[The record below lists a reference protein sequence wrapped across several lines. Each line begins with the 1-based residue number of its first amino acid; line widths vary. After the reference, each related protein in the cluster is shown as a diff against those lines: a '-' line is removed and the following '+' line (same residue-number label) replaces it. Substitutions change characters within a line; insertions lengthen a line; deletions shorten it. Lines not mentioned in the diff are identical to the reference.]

1 MELDIRYTYKMQ
13 YTLGVC
19 TVKCY
24 LCSMPLVLR
33 LREWREKRGLTQVE
47 LARKVGVR
55 QATISRLETEESR
68 RIELDVLDR
77 LLRVLRCKPND
88 LLQRKG

>member
-1 MELDIRYTYKMQ
+1 
-13 YTLGVC
+13 
-19 TVKCY
+19 
-24 LCSMPLVLR
+24 MPLVLR
-33 LREWREKRGLTQVE
+33 LREWREKRGLTQAE
-47 LARKVGVR
+47 LARRVGVR

-88 LLQRKG
+88 LLRKG

>member
-1 MELDIRYTYKMQ
+1 
-13 YTLGVC
+13 
-19 TVKCY
+19 
-24 LCSMPLVLR
+24 MPLVLR

-88 LLQRKG
+88 LLLRKG

>member
-1 MELDIRYTYKMQ
+1 
-13 YTLGVC
+13 
-19 TVKCY
+19 
-24 LCSMPLVLR
+24 MPLVLR
-33 LREWREKRGLTQVE
+33 LREWREKRGLTQAE

-88 LLQRKG
+88 LLRKG

>member
-1 MELDIRYTYKMQ
+1 MELDIRYAYTIE
-13 YTLGVC
+13 YTLGVYI
-19 TVKCY
+19 VKCY
-24 LCSMPLVLR
+24 LCPMPLVLR
-33 LREWREKRGLTQVE
+33 LREWREKRGLTQAE

-88 LLQRKG
+88 LLRKG